1 MGFFDFSSLVKSTEQ
16 AALQIS
22 SIDAA
27 EQLAKEQAA
36 KEVADAA
43 QATADKAAQEKYEKD
58 NSDEMQASLKS
69 CKYHISMLKKL

>member
-1 MGFFDFSSLVKSTEQ
+1 MNKGMGFFDFSSLVKSTEQ

-58 NSDEMQASLKS
+58 NTRFVIVRNSFSDYPIA
-69 CKYHISMLKKL
+69 